1 MNNDDKKVKTSLYK
15 DAFERPLYFS
25 FVFLLLAA
33 ACILFPT
40 KWLSAH
46 IGEMLALGIVRVIF
60 GAVGVGFIIALKFG
74 DSFKIKRS
82 AISGLD
88 IIAVSLIVAV
98 NNFPIIALITGEAS
112 VTAGVGEIC
121 KFVFFC
127 ASVGFFE
134 EVYFRGLI
142 FPLLL
147 VFFDGKKFAE
157 LKAVLVSGAVFGLIH
172 LVNLFGG
179 ADFGSVAMQVGY
191 STLNGLM
198 YAALM
203 LFTRS
208 LAFPMLC
215 HTLFDIGGLMV
226 ERIGAGEIWNTPT
239 IILTAVIAVIAA
251 AWIIFRFARK
261 FLLTKVS

>member
-1 MNNDDKKVKTSLYK
+1 MNENNEKVKTTLYE

-25 FVFLLLAA
+25 VIFLLLAA

-40 KWLSAH
+40 KWLSKY
-46 IGEMLALGIVRVIF
+46 IGEMLALGIVRVVF
-60 GAVGVGFIIALKFG
+60 GAVGVGFMTALKLG
-74 DSFKIKRS
+74 SGFKVTRS
-82 AISGLD
+82 AFSGAD
-88 IIAVSLIVAV
+88 IIAVSLLVAV
-98 NNFPIIALITGEAS
+98 NNFPIIALVSGEAS
-112 VTAGVGEIC
+112 ITAGAGEIC

-147 VFFDGKKFAE
+147 AFFKDKKFAE

-191 STLNGLM
+191 SALNGLM
-198 YAALM
+198 YAALF

-208 LAFPMLC
+208 LVFPILC
-215 HTLFDIGGLMV
+215 HTLFDIGGLMI
-226 ERIGAGEIWNTPT
+226 ERLGAGEIWNASA
-239 IILTAVIAVIAA
+239 IVLTAVVAVLAA

-261 FLLTKVS
+261 FLLTKRS